1 MLWLDQYLDRVVDQG
16 FRLLAVNHTSF
27 PKPSAPV
34 MHELSES
41 HPAMAQD
48 SAGTTVKTDPFDC
61 VTREALEDWDL
72 LLRRI

>member
-1 MLWLDQYLDRVVDQG
+1 
-16 FRLLAVNHTSF
+16 
-27 PKPSAPV
+27 

-72 LLRRI
+72 VLRRI